1 MRALAVALIAGLLGA
16 AVLGAMRP
24 APAAAHPLGNF
35 TTNLYAGIALYADA
49 LRVRYVVDMA
59 EIPAFREI
67 GAIDRDGD
75 GAVGETE
82 AAAYLEE
89 VVPRLVGA
97 LSLLVDGDRAPLD
110 VRSQALSFPEGQGGL
125 STLRLELV
133 LEAAPVS
140 GMRRVEFAD
149 ANYDARI
156 GWREIVVR
164 PALGVPLA
172 TSTAPA
178 EGVSDALR
186 SYPSELRSSPL
197 NVRSASFEYESG
209 RGASAP
215 AIEGFGGAALE
226 PAPERAG
233 GAFVSLISIEQ
244 VSVPVVLVA
253 LLAAMGFG
261 ALHALEPGH
270 GKTLVAAYFVGV
282 RGTPLHALGLG
293 LVIAGTHTLVVL
305 TIGALTL
312 YGSRFIMPEQLY
324 HWLSLSSGFLVIGLG
339 LWLLLSRV
347 GVLRRGP
354 THVHLASRGH
364 HHHDDHHGDHDH
376 NHSQKK
382 SAPPWR
388 GLVALGLID
397 GLVPTLSTLVVLL
410 AAISLDRIELGMLL
424 IVAFS
429 VGLAVVLATIS
440 LGVVYARRLLEHV
453 GGALGG
459 PGGGARRDGRLG
471 RALRLARPD
480 GPLPIALGVSGALV
494 LVSVGVFL
502 SLRALSQPELL
513 GI

>member
-1 MRALAVALIAGLLGA
+1 MRALAIALIAGLLGA

-35 TTNLYAGIALYADA
+35 TTNLYAEIELYADA

-59 EIPAFREI
+59 EISAFREI
-67 GAIDRDGD
+67 AAIDLDGD
-75 GAVGETE
+75 GAVGDPE
-82 AAAYLEE
+82 AAAYLEQLA
-89 VVPRLVGA
+89 PRVVGA
-97 LSLLVDGDRAPLD
+97 LSLLVDGERAPLE
-110 VRSQALSFPEGQGGL
+110 VRSKVLSFPEGQGGL

-133 LEAAPVS
+133 LEATPRG
-140 GMRRVEFAD
+140 GMRRVEFVD
-149 ANYDARI
+149 SNYDARL

-172 TSTAPA
+172 SSSAPA

-186 SYPSELRSSPL
+186 SYPTELRSSPL
-197 NVRSASFEYESG
+197 NVRTASFEHESG
-209 RGASAP
+209 LGAP
-215 AIEGFGGAALE
+215 APVIEDFGGAPSE

-233 GAFVSLISIEQ
+233 GAFVSLISVEE

-293 LVIAGTHTLVVL
+293 LVIAGTHTLGVL

-312 YGSRFIMPEQLY
+312 YGSRFILPEQLY
-324 HWLSLSSGFLVIGLG
+324 PWLSLSSGFLVIGLG

-347 GVLRRGP
+347 GVLRRGLP
-354 THVHLASRGH
+354 HVHLASGGH
-364 HHHDDHHGDHDH
+364 HRHDDHHHDHD
-376 NHSQKK
+376 HSQKK
-382 SAPPWR
+382 GAPPWR

-397 GLVPTLSTLVVLL
+397 GLVPTPSTLIVLL

-429 VGLAVVLATIS
+429 VGLAVVLAAIS

-453 GGALGG
+453 GDAFGG
-459 PGGGARRDGRLG
+459 SRRDGRLG